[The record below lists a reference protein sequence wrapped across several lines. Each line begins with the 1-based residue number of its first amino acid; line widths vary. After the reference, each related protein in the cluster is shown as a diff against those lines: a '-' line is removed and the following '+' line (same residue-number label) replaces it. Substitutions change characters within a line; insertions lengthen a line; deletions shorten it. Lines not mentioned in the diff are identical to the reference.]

1 MNCFLVPEIF
11 FVGDEVKLYCLLPKK
26 SFYNDS
32 SFNIEKIEQNNFLEI
47 KNISIVE
54 RKGESYLC
62 VIFVPW
68 EVGEIDFPSLKN
80 IGVDY
85 VLPKV
90 IVSSVLEKEKIIEL
104 QDVRSPILLK
114 GTTYLIYGYIA
125 LFISFVLIL
134 SFTIFWIK
142 KKKFSFFNFIV
153 KYHSL
158 FVFYF
163 SLVVLKRKLIVILKD
178 ERNKAILKE
187 KNSWGKHYESALRK
201 FLFSIHNIKN
211 KLNWDALTYK
221 EIESAISEDL
231 RNEKEL
237 NDVIKLLFYVLGL
250 IRFSNFDDVSFSKE
264 QEILKHSFKLLKLYR
279 KKKMI

>member
-1 MNCFLVPEIF
+1 M
-11 FVGDEVKLYCLLPKK
+11 
-26 SFYNDS
+26 
-32 SFNIEKIEQNNFLEI
+32 
-47 KNISIVE
+47 
-54 RKGESYLC
+54 
-62 VIFVPW
+62 
-68 EVGEIDFPSLKN
+68 
-80 IGVDY
+80 
-85 VLPKV
+85 
-90 IVSSVLEKEKIIEL
+90 
-104 QDVRSPILLK
+104 
-114 GTTYLIYGYIA
+114 
-125 LFISFVLIL
+125 
-134 SFTIFWIK
+134 
-142 KKKFSFFNFIV
+142 
-153 KYHSL
+153 
-158 FVFYF
+158 
-163 SLVVLKRKLIVILKD
+163 LKRKLIVILKD

-279 KKKMI
+279 KKK